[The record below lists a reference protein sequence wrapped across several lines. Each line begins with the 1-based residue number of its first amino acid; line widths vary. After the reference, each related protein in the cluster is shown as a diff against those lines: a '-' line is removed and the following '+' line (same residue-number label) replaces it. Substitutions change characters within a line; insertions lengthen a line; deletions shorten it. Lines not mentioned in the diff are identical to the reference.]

1 MVQVVIYIQGLISF
15 APSSGF
21 MDVCPNGQL
30 DRDSIFDMY
39 AMPRRN
45 AKVFVDQMFRLFDRD
60 GDGTISFKVRIL
72 SLFCFLIDVC
82 QKKLGICTGHQHD
95 HLWVC

>member
-1 MVQVVIYIQGLISF
+1 MVQVVILFPRVISY

-21 MDVCPNGQL
+21 MDVCPNGHL
-30 DRDSIFDMY
+30 DRNSIFDMY

-60 GDGTISFKVRIL
+60 GDGTISFKVGG
-72 SLFCFLIDVC
+72 F
-82 QKKLGICTGHQHD
+82 
-95 HLWVC
+95 